1 MPSVRF
7 LLCSAIVQQVHLLLQ
22 VAHYGTR
29 CPPYVTL
36 TDGGLVETIGVVE
49 LLRRRCRWIIIMDAG
64 EDPKLIFVGLSKALQ
79 LASDEGLVSPF
90 RSVHTDAQL
99 RDCLDRSVKEHHR
112 CRLYATYRDGSRV
125 DVFLVKM
132 RYPSHDTPCQPL
144 ISPDE
149 VRRGESSYEVTQIL
163 NPETY
168 KVPDVTQRS
177 INGLCCDCCH
187 GCCAKGPCGRF
198 PFLGVGNQFL
208 TPLQYANLARLG
220 HDLAAAPLAE
230 LVEARAAATR
240 RKSSPA
246 AALIS
251 RKRAEASECADC
263 PLLSSRF

>member
-1 MPSVRF
+1 
-7 LLCSAIVQQVHLLLQ
+7 
-22 VAHYGTR
+22 
-29 CPPYVTL
+29 
-36 TDGGLVETIGVVE
+36 
-49 LLRRRCRWIIIMDAG
+49 MD
-64 EDPKLIFVGLSKALQ
+64 
-79 LASDEGLVSPF
+79 
-90 RSVHTDAQL
+90 
-99 RDCLDRSVKEHHR
+99 
-112 CRLYATYRDGSRV
+112 
-125 DVFLVKM
+125 
-132 RYPSHDTPCQPL
+132 
-144 ISPDE
+144 
-149 VRRGESSYEVTQIL
+149 
-163 NPETY
+163 PETY

-251 RKRAEASECADC
+251 RKRAEES
-263 PLLSSRF
+263 SSRF

>member
-1 MPSVRF
+1 M
-7 LLCSAIVQQVHLLLQ
+7 
-22 VAHYGTR
+22 
-29 CPPYVTL
+29 
-36 TDGGLVETIGVVE
+36 
-49 LLRRRCRWIIIMDAG
+49 
-64 EDPKLIFVGLSKALQ
+64 
-79 LASDEGLVSPF
+79 
-90 RSVHTDAQL
+90 
-99 RDCLDRSVKEHHR
+99 
-112 CRLYATYRDGSRV
+112 
-125 DVFLVKM
+125 
-132 RYPSHDTPCQPL
+132 
-144 ISPDE
+144 
-149 VRRGESSYEVTQIL
+149 RRGESSYEVTQIL

-230 LVEARAAATR
+230 LVEARAAAKR

-251 RKRAEASECADC
+251 RKRAEES
-263 PLLSSRF
+263 SSRF

>member
-1 MPSVRF
+1 MKPKK
-7 LLCSAIVQQVHLLLQ
+7 A
-22 VAHYGTR
+22 ANTR
-29 CPPYVTL
+29 K
-36 TDGGLVETIGVVE
+36 
-49 LLRRRCRWIIIMDAG
+49 
-64 EDPKLIFVGLSKALQ
+64 KLHA
-79 LASDEGLVSPF
+79 
-90 RSVHTDAQL
+90 
-99 RDCLDRSVKEHHR
+99 
-112 CRLYATYRDGSRV
+112 
-125 DVFLVKM
+125 
-132 RYPSHDTPCQPL
+132 PL
-144 ISPDE
+144 
-149 VRRGESSYEVTQIL
+149 QIL

-168 KVPDVTQRS
+168 KVPDAPQRS

-220 HDLAAAPLAE
+220 HELAAEPLAQ

-246 AALIS
+246 AALIT

>member
-1 MPSVRF
+1 MRNAWCETCIVYVRTAT
-7 LLCSAIVQQVHLLLQ
+7 SR
-22 VAHYGTR
+22 T
-29 CPPYVTL
+29 PL
-36 TDGGLVETIGVVE
+36 TEVSRQRSET
-49 LLRRRCRWIIIMDAG
+49 
-64 EDPKLIFVGLSKALQ
+64 KKA
-79 LASDEGLVSPF
+79 ANIP
-90 RSVHTDAQL
+90 
-99 RDCLDRSVKEHHR
+99 
-112 CRLYATYRDGSRV
+112 
-125 DVFLVKM
+125 KM

-168 KVPDVTQRS
+168 KVPDAPQRS

-246 AALIS
+246 AALIT
-251 RKRAEASECADC
+251 RKRAEES
-263 PLLSSRF
+263 SSRF

>member
-1 MPSVRF
+1 M
-7 LLCSAIVQQVHLLLQ
+7 
-22 VAHYGTR
+22 
-29 CPPYVTL
+29 
-36 TDGGLVETIGVVE
+36 
-49 LLRRRCRWIIIMDAG
+49 
-64 EDPKLIFVGLSKALQ
+64 
-79 LASDEGLVSPF
+79 
-90 RSVHTDAQL
+90 
-99 RDCLDRSVKEHHR
+99 
-112 CRLYATYRDGSRV
+112 YATYRDGSRV

-168 KVPDVTQRS
+168 KVPDAPQRS

-220 HDLAAAPLAE
+220 HELAAEPLAQ

-246 AALIS
+246 AALIG
-251 RKRAEASECADC
+251 RKRMEECADC

>member
-1 MPSVRF
+1 MTRRQRDMVR
-7 LLCSAIVQQVHLLLQ
+7 QVLAFDEENPTPVHRL
-22 VAHYGTR
+22 AYA
-29 CPPYVTL
+29 C
-36 TDGGLVETIGVVE
+36 
-49 LLRRRCRWIIIMDAG
+49 A
-64 EDPKLIFVGLSKALQ
+64 EDPAHARA
-79 LASDEGLVSPF
+79 ASFQSGVLWRMAELN
-90 RSVHTDAQL
+90 L
-99 RDCLDRSVKEHHR
+99 L
-112 CRLYATYRDGSRV
+112 SRV

-168 KVPDVTQRS
+168 KVPDAPQRS

-220 HDLAAAPLAE
+220 HELAAEPLAQ
-230 LVEARAAATR
+230 LVEARAAAMR

-246 AALIS
+246 AALIGW
-251 RKRAEASECADC
+251 KRMEECADC

>member
-1 MPSVRF
+1 MVR
-7 LLCSAIVQQVHLLLQ
+7 QVLAVDEEAPTPVHRL
-22 VAHYGTR
+22 AYA
-29 CPPYVTL
+29 C
-36 TDGGLVETIGVVE
+36 
-49 LLRRRCRWIIIMDAG
+49 A
-64 EDPKLIFVGLSKALQ
+64 EDPAHAPPPTL
-79 LASDEGLVSPF
+79 
-90 RSVHTDAQL
+90 
-99 RDCLDRSVKEHHR
+99 
-112 CRLYATYRDGSRV
+112 
-125 DVFLVKM
+125 
-132 RYPSHDTPCQPL
+132 L

-220 HDLAAAPLAE
+220 HDLAAEPLAQ

-246 AALIS
+246 AALIT
-251 RKRAEASECADC
+251 RKRAEVPECANC